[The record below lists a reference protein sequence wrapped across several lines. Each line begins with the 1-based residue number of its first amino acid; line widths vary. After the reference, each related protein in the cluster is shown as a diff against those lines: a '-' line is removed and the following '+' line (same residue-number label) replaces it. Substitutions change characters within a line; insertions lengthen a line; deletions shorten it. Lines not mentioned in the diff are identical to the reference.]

1 MNSFSIVIP
10 AYNEE
15 KNILIL
21 IDEIIKVLQYDRYTY
36 EIIIIDDCSID
47 STFDVVSK
55 YSHVKDVRIYKNSI
69 NQGQSKSISI
79 GIKKT
84 KFENIVTIDADLQND
99 PQDILKIAEF
109 YFNNHDYSMV
119 SGIRLKR
126 KDNLVKIIS
135 SKLAN
140 KIRSLILKD
149 ECPDTGCSL
158 KIFKKK
164 IFLNLVFFNGIHRF
178 LPALFIGNGY
188 KIKYMNVNHRAR
200 LNGKS
205 NYGTLSRLFWGIRD
219 IIRVKKMI
227 KKK

>member
-21 IDEIIKVLQYDRYTY
+21 IEEINKALQHNRYIY
-36 EIIIIDDCSID
+36 EIIIIDDCSTD
-47 STFDVVSK
+47 NTFDVVSK
-55 YSHVKDVRIYKNSI
+55 YSHIKDVRIYKNLE
-69 NQGQSKSISI
+69 NQGQSKSILI

-84 KFENIVTIDADLQND
+84 RFENIVTIDADLQND
-99 PQDILKIAEF
+99 PLDIPTIAEF

-126 KDNLVKIIS
+126 KDNLVKIVS

-140 KIRSLILKD
+140 NIRSLILKD
-149 ECPDTGCSL
+149 KCPDTGCSL

-164 IFLNLVFFNGIHRF
+164 IFLSFVFFNGIHRF

-205 NYGTLSRLFWGIRD
+205 NYGTLSRLLWGIRD
-219 IIRVKKMI
+219 IIKVKKMI